1 MARSRGPQK
10 AQPGNPTRGLDLPG
24 PDRGRD
30 RFATLAKAEVLL
42 AVLPRTDQPI
52 WATAMYAGLRRGEL
66 MALRRADV
74 DVASGV
80 IHVRRSYDLVED
92 AFIQPKSY
100 AGRRKVPIAA
110 WLRDLLLDALIRSD
124 GHQLIFARRRP
135 PLLPLHARRARE
147 SELEDARC
155 APITLHECR
164 HTFAALMVSAM
175 AEAGKFSAKVLQ
187 TLMGHSSIT
196 ATFDR

>member
-1 MARSRGPQK
+1 VARSRGPQK

-110 WLRDLLLDALIRSD
+110 WLRALLLDALIRSD
-124 GHQLIFARRRP
+124 SHQLIFARPDGRP
-135 PLLPLHARRARE
+135 FSPYSLAARANQNWKTPAARR
-147 SELEDARC
+147 SRC
-155 APITLHECR
+155 TS
-164 HTFAALMVSAM
+164 AAILSP
-175 AEAGKFSAKVLQ
+175 
-187 TLMGHSSIT
+187 
-196 ATFDR
+196 R